1 VADASTPDAPTP
13 GAPAA
18 VLGVAGSPAAVAN
31 SLSPRMMAAA
41 FAALGIDAHYV
52 PLAIR
57 ERSAAKALRA
67 LPRLG
72 FRGCN
77 VTMPYKSIAA
87 DVARTRSPRVELT
100 GIANTLVISADGAIH
115 AEATD
120 GAGMVAAIAVR
131 DVSLA
136 GARVVL
142 LGAGGVALDAALA
155 CIDAGATR
163 VDVWNR
169 TPGRAH
175 ELVERLRNVAP
186 AVDLQVHE
194 RMPIGEP
201 AHVLI
206 GCVPADSLDPKV
218 LTELDEGTLVVDFAY
233 RRDGRATPLIAAAM
247 HQAARSIDGREL
259 LVRQG
264 AAAFELWFGVEAPIE
279 VMTRAVG

>member
-1 VADASTPDAPTP
+1 MPDATTP
-13 GAPAA
+13 KPPAA
-18 VLGVAGSPAAVAN
+18 VFGVAGRPDVVAN

-41 FAALGIDAHYV
+41 FAELGLDAYYV

-87 DVARTRSPRVELT
+87 EVAHTRSPRVELT
-100 GIANTLVISADGAIH
+100 GVANTLLVAPDGTIH

-120 GAGMVAAIAVR
+120 GTGMAAAIAAR
-131 DVSLA
+131 DISLA
-136 GARVVL
+136 GGHVVL
-142 LGAGGVALDAALA
+142 LGAGGAAMDAALA
-155 CIDAGATR
+155 CIDAGAAR
-163 VDVWNR
+163 IDVWNR
-169 TPGRAH
+169 TESRAS
-175 ELVERLRNVAP
+175 ELVDRLRNIAP
-186 AVDLQVHE
+186 AVDLQVHR

-206 GCVPADSLDPKV
+206 GCVPADSLDSRS
-218 LTELDEGTLVVDFAY
+218 LTMPDSGTLVVDFAY
-233 RRDGRATPLIAAAM
+233 RQDRQPTPLM
-247 HQAARSIDGREL
+247 VAARHQSVRGIDGREL

-264 AAAFELWFGVEAPIE
+264 AAAFTLWFGVEAPIE
-279 VMTRAVG
+279 VMTRAVA